1 MANFLVTGGAGF
13 IGSNLVE
20 ALLSRGDHVRVL
32 DDFSTGYQSNLAA
45 FLPRVEIH
53 TGSVA
58 SVEDCVGAV
67 RDMDFVLHQAA
78 LPSVA
83 RSVADPMTSHAVNA
97 TGTLNLLSAAKDGG
111 VKRVVYASSSS
122 IYGDQAVE
130 YKHEELP
137 MCPRSPYAAAKASGE
152 HYLRAFSTCFGLE
165 TVALRYFNV
174 FGPRQDPNSAYS
186 AVIPL
191 FLSAMLSGESPSIH
205 GDGTQARD
213 FTFVENNVHANIL
226 AATGNFE
233 ARGQA
238 YNIACGTSY
247 TLLDLVAALNDSLG
261 TSIQPRHTEGRLG
274 DIRVSKADIRQAESD
289 LGYTVQVAF
298 QEGLERT
305 IAWYR
310 DFLSSK

>member
-20 ALLSRGDHVRVL
+20 ALVAAGHGVRVL
-32 DDFSTGYQSNLAA
+32 DDFSTGFRENVAPFA
-45 FLPRVEIH
+45 PGVDIVA
-53 TGSVA
+53 GSVA
-58 SVEDCVGAV
+58 SPEDCTRAV
-67 RDMDFVLHQAA
+67 RDMDYVLHQAA

-83 RSVADPMTSHAVNA
+83 RSVGDPLTSHAVNA
-97 TGTLNLLSAAKDGG
+97 TGTLNLLAAARDAG
-111 VKRVVYASSSS
+111 VRRVVYASSSS
-122 IYGDQAVE
+122 IYGDQALA
-130 YKHEELP
+130 YKHEDLP

-174 FGPRQDPNSAYS
+174 FGPRQDPHSAYS

-191 FLSAMLSGESPSIH
+191 FIRAMLDGQAPAIH

-226 AATGNFE
+226 AATGSFE

-238 YNIACGTSY
+238 YNIACGSSY
-247 TLLDLVAALNDSLG
+247 TLLELVDAINGVLG
-261 TSIQPRHTEGRLG
+261 TSIRAAHTEARVG
-274 DIRVSKADIRQAESD
+274 DIRVSKADISQARRD
-289 LGYTVQVAF
+289 LGYSVQVPFEA
-298 QEGLERT
+298 GLERT

-310 DFLSSK
+310 AQRAK